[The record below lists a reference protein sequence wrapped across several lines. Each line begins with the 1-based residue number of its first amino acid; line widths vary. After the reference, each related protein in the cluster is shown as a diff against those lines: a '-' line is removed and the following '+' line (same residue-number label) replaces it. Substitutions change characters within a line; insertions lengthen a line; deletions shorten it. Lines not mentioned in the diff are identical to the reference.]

1 MRGNSTTTDQNGH
14 YLLSAVPPGKYKVT
28 ARIASA
34 TAGLPSIKSEPVMAS
49 VAEREHRT
57 VDIKLA
63 VPKSE

>member
-1 MRGNSTTTDQNGH
+1 MLKD
-14 YLLSAVPPGKYKVT
+14 LPPGKYKVS
-28 ARIASA
+28 AKLASPVP
-34 TAGLPSIKSEPVMAS
+34 GIPSVKSEPVAVS